1 LVAWFSTSIPAK
13 KSFTKLFEVTQANDE
28 STRVYL
34 KRFNKEMIKV
44 EELIMLMAFEALI
57 NRVRG
62 ELCGKSCMLYQI
74 EVC

>member
-1 LVAWFSTSIPAK
+1 
-13 KSFTKLFEVTQANDE
+13 
-28 STRVYL
+28 
-34 KRFNKEMIKV
+34 MIKV

-74 EVC
+74 EVCWN